1 MASISRSLPLS
12 LVNKAMKG
20 VCKLRRKDMMT
31 TGFFIELADNQRYLV
46 TAGYFLNKQNINEYI
61 MLELWNKKI
70 VKFIPNNRFIRYHE
84 GLDDVAIAEIRE
96 SDNLFNDIEC
106 LNYDKN
112 YIKAGNEIYKD
123 QNIFSIQYPN
133 DKEAESASG
142 KILNIHNKEFYHNM
156 STFYGSGGSPII
168 LLDSNIDRIKVI
180 GVHIGADYSKRKK
193 LGIGTFIG
201 DIIHDLLNSTIKKNN
216 FFIDKNESSLNTNK
230 INNQTQKN
238 NFNRE
243 SKKTNFSNNSNNIKN
258 LCKDINKIKIDENS
272 YQNKIKKETHNIPNQ
287 NLFQSLKANSKVF
300 SNNNNSVPQP
310 QTSEDLQKTEK
321 LLDLT
326 DNKIGA
332 ITLYFLSSDQSF
344 NYAVRCKNTDKFNF
358 IVNKMLE
365 KEPSLLEKGFYFLCN
380 GTKIN
385 EYKDVKDNKLKNG
398 DKIIIQLFD

>member
-46 TAGYFLNKQNINEYI
+46 TAGFFLNKQNINEYI

-70 VKFIPNNRFIRYHE
+70 VKFIPNNRFIRYYE
-84 GLDDVAIAEIRE
+84 RPDDVAIAEIRE

-112 YIKAGNEIYKD
+112 YIIAGNEIYKG
-123 QNIFSIQYPN
+123 QNIFSIQYPGGG
-133 DKEAESASG
+133 EAESASG
-142 KILNIHNKEFYHNM
+142 EILNIHNKEFYHNM
-156 STFYGSGGSPII
+156 STSSGSAGCPVI

-193 LGIGTFIG
+193 LGIGAFIG

-216 FFIDKNESSLNTNK
+216 FFIDKNDSSLNTNK

-272 YQNKIKKETHNIPNQ
+272 YQNKIKKETHNILNQ

-321 LLDLT
+321 FLDLT
-326 DNKIGA
+326 DNEIGA
-332 ITLYFLSSDQSF
+332 ITLYFLSSDQSI

-398 DKIIIQLFD
+398 DKIIMQLID

>member
-20 VCKLRRKDMMT
+20 VCKLRRKDKMT

-46 TAGYFLNKQNINEYI
+46 TAGFFLNKQNINEYI

-70 VKFIPNNRFIRYHE
+70 VKFIPNNRFIRYYE
-84 GLDDVAIAEIRE
+84 RPDDVAIAEIRE

-112 YIKAGNEIYKD
+112 SIKAGYEIYKGK
-123 QNIFSIQYPN
+123 NIFSIQYPGA
-133 DKEAESASG
+133 KEAESASG
-142 KILNIHNKEFYHNM
+142 KILNIENKEFNHNM
-156 STFYGSGGSPII
+156 STSPGSAGCPVI
-168 LLDSNIDRIKVI
+168 LLDINIDRIKVI
-180 GVHIGADYSKRKK
+180 GVHNGKDYRKE

-216 FFIDKNESSLNTNK
+216 FFIDKNVSSLNANK

-238 NFNRE
+238 NFNGE

-258 LCKDINKIKIDENS
+258 LCKDINKIKIDENP
-272 YQNKIKKETHNIPNQ
+272 YQNKIKKETHNLLNQ
-287 NLFQSLKANSKVF
+287 NLFQPLKNNSKVF
-300 SNNNNSVPQP
+300 SNNNNSVSQP
-310 QTSEDLQKTEK
+310 QTSEDLQKVAK

-326 DNKIGA
+326 DNEIGA
-332 ITLYFLSSDQSF
+332 ITLYFLSSDQSL

-385 EYKDVKDNKLKNG
+385 EYKNIKDNKLKNG
-398 DKIIIQLFD
+398 DKIIMQLFD

>member
-12 LVNKAMKG
+12 LVNKAKKG

-46 TAGYFLNKQNINEYI
+46 TAGCFLNEQNINEYI
-61 MLELWNKKI
+61 MLELWNKML
-70 VKFIPNNRFIRYHE
+70 VEFIPNNRFIRYNE
-84 GLDDVAIAEIRE
+84 RPDDIAIAEIRE

-112 YIKAGNEIYKD
+112 SIKAGYEIYKGE
-123 QNIFSIQYPN
+123 NIFSIQYPGT
-133 DKEAESASG
+133 KEAVSASG
-142 KILNIHNKEFYHNM
+142 KILNIENKTFHHNM
-156 STFYGSGGSPII
+156 STSPGSAGCPVI
-168 LLDSNIDRIKVI
+168 LLDINIDRIKVI
-180 GVHIGADYSKRKK
+180 GVHNGKDYRKK

-201 DIIHDLLNSTIKKNN
+201 DIIHDLLNSTIKKNTL
-216 FFIDKNESSLNTNK
+216 FIDKNDMSLNANK

-238 NFNRE
+238 NFNGE

-258 LCKDINKIKIDENS
+258 LCKDINKIKIDENP
-272 YQNKIKKETHNIPNQ
+272 YQNKIKKETHNILGQ
-287 NLFQSLKANSKVF
+287 NLFQSFKNNSKVF

-310 QTSEDLQKTEK
+310 QTLEDLQKTEK

-326 DNKIGA
+326 DNEIGA
-332 ITLYFLSSDQSF
+332 ITLYFLSSDQSI
-344 NYAVRCKNTDKFNF
+344 NYAIRCKNTDKFNF

>member
-46 TAGYFLNKQNINEYI
+46 TAGCFLNEQNINEYI

-70 VKFIPNNRFIRYHE
+70 VKFIPNNRFIRYYE
-84 GLDDVAIAEIRE
+84 RPDDVAIAEIRE

-112 YIKAGNEIYKD
+112 YIKAGNGIYKG
-123 QNIFSIQYPN
+123 QNIFSIQYPVSE
-133 DKEAESASG
+133 EAVSASG
-142 KILNIHNKEFYHNM
+142 KILNIENKTFHHNM
-156 STFYGSGGSPII
+156 STSPGSAGCPVI
-168 LLDSNIDRIKVI
+168 LLDINIDRIKVI
-180 GVHIGADYSKRKK
+180 GVHNGKDCRKK

-201 DIIHDLLNSTIKKNN
+201 DIIHDLLNSTIKKNTL
-216 FFIDKNESSLNTNK
+216 FIDKNDMSLNANK

-238 NFNRE
+238 NFNGE
-243 SKKTNFSNNSNNIKN
+243 SKKTNFSNNSNNIDN
-258 LCKDINKIKIDENS
+258 LCKDINKIKIDENP
-272 YQNKIKKETHNIPNQ
+272 YQNKIKKETHNILGQ
-287 NLFQSLKANSKVF
+287 NLFQSFKNNSKVF

-310 QTSEDLQKTEK
+310 QTLEDLQKTEK

-326 DNKIGA
+326 DNEIGA
-332 ITLYFLSSDQSF
+332 ITLYFLSSDQSI
-344 NYAVRCKNTDKFNF
+344 NYAILCKNTDKFNF

-385 EYKDVKDNKLKNG
+385 EYKNIKDNKLKNG

>member
-46 TAGYFLNKQNINEYI
+46 TAGCFLNEKNINEYI
-61 MLELWNKKI
+61 MLELWNQKI
-70 VKFIPNNRFIRYHE
+70 VKFIPNNRFIRYYE
-84 GLDDVAIAEIRE
+84 GGDDVAIAEIRE

-112 YIKAGNEIYKD
+112 YIKAGYEIYKGK
-123 QNIFSIQYPN
+123 NIFSIQYPGA
-133 DKEAESASG
+133 KEAESASG

-156 STFYGSGGSPII
+156 STSSGSAGCPVI
-168 LLDSNIDRIKVI
+168 LLDNNIDRIKVI
-180 GVHIGADYSKRKK
+180 GVHIGTSKSKK
-193 LGIGTFIG
+193 LGIGIFIG

-216 FFIDKNESSLNTNK
+216 FFIDKNDSSLNTNK
-230 INNQTQKN
+230 INNQIQKN
-238 NFNRE
+238 NFNGE
-243 SKKTNFSNNSNNIKN
+243 SKKTNFSNNSNNINN
-258 LCKDINKIKIDENS
+258 LCKDINKIKIDENP
-272 YQNKIKKETHNIPNQ
+272 YQNKIKKETHNLLNQ
-287 NLFQSLKANSKVF
+287 NLFQPLKNNSKVF
-300 SNNNNSVPQP
+300 SNNNNSVSQP
-310 QTSEDLQKTEK
+310 QTSEDLQKVAK

-326 DNKIGA
+326 DNEIGA
-332 ITLYFLSSDQSF
+332 ITLYFLSSDQSL

-398 DKIIIQLFD
+398 DKIIIKLFD